1 VTGGIAVTPDARDEL
16 LGRWLRT
23 TGLRRIYLDND
34 ASIIHEL
41 RRRIQHV
48 IYVIKENRTYDQVLG
63 DLDRGTGDPS
73 ITEFGTAITPSQHK
87 LASPHGVRGSLGA
100 L

>member
-1 VTGGIAVTPDARDEL
+1 VAANNRFAA
-16 LGRWLRT
+16 
-23 TGLRRIYLDND
+23 IYLDND

-63 DLDRGTGDPS
+63 DLDRGNGDPS
-73 ITEFGTAITPSQHK
+73 ITEFEPRSCRASTSWPVISLTWIIFTIPGT
-87 LASPHGVRGSLGA
+87 
-100 L
+100 